1 MGHVLL
7 VSSIFSVSYNL
18 SSPVGFPKLLR
29 EEPNY
34 DSQFRPAIF
43 IISSCVCLCTW
54 SYLLLKEASLVMTK
68 QSTILMTI
76 SVGIISLTSFF
87 IFFLILTNYIWLY
100 PRSLNYPISCSWT
113 YKQCKAW
120 LPSHSMD
127 LKSDQTLV
135 GHSHKWH
142 ATIAPTHLTVFITVH

>member
-1 MGHVLL
+1 
-7 VSSIFSVSYNL
+7 
-18 SSPVGFPKLLR
+18 
-29 EEPNY
+29 
-34 DSQFRPAIF
+34 
-43 IISSCVCLCTW
+43 
-54 SYLLLKEASLVMTK
+54 MTK

-142 ATIAPTHLTVFITVH
+142 ATIAPTHLTVFITVHQTQEPQQILQTLNLIKEKVSNNLEHIGTGSYFLNRTQIV